1 MYLPDPIGTLAAAF
15 YDAPKHMP
23 EVKETRVD
31 YANWDRTDRSNPA
44 PMKEE
49 IRPAVASDLEVYA
62 MFEQSW
68 GSTALG
74 FGGIGGQAISSAYTI
89 IIWNGLSDYVVY
101 FNGRSAYRVNDP
113 NKKFFEDVAGRSMAS
128 VREAGRYE

>member
-1 MYLPDPIGTLAAAF
+1 MYLPDPIGTLAAAY

-23 EVKETRVD
+23 PVKESQLD
-31 YANWDRTDRSNPA
+31 YANFKRDLQS
-44 PMKEE
+44 
-49 IRPAVASDLEVYA
+49 RPDVIEVERPNRASDNQVYA

-74 FGGIGGQAISSAYTI
+74 FGGIGGAAISSAYTI

-101 FNGRSAYRVNDP
+101 FNGRPAYRVNDP
-113 NKKFFEDVAGRSMAS
+113 NRKFFEDIAARNMVE
-128 VREAGRYE
+128 VRKAKIYE